1 MRRNGQ
7 RLAAGRPNEQN
18 SEQQRRLKKEN
29 AELMEQHIVEHERK
43 LKREQKRAKN
53 LQEIKGWE
61 SELAF
66 KLILLKK
73 NFAPFYVAMREAVE
87 QETEFYKQALVLVL
101 KAGTRTAGGP
111 TSSATFP
118 LSLSEQLKLRKKS
131 VNSADTNHSSNATAA
146 DDLIHQVAK
155 QCRQLMI
162 ASPLGSMEETNNKMG
177 QIWTSSDFKNLL
189 LALESDGQKKNR
201 DYSDQ
206 RIRST
211 EKSAPSLPVGAV
223 GMSNLSQLLDT
234 PQDQMVEEGGSKKCR
249 ILTSSGTANVGV
261 PLTNADGR
269 GDLIITLSSIATD
282 TESPKFEVEQ
292 HEIREPSDNF
302 CAKSRKVSVFPT
314 RRAVLAQIRRFP
326 SASFCFVG
334 FAFVFVLIVVS
345 VIIFLSVYGMPF

>member
-43 LKREQKRAKN
+43 LKHEKKRAKN
-53 LQEIKGWE
+53 LEEIKGWE

-66 KLILLKK
+66 KALIV
-73 NFAPFYVAMREAVE
+73 FI
-87 QETEFYKQALVLVL
+87 

-118 LSLSEQLKLRKKS
+118 LSLSEQLKLRNKS
-131 VNSADTNHSSNATAA
+131 VNSADTNESSNATAA
-146 DDLIHQVAK
+146 DGLIHQVAK
-155 QCRQLMI
+155 QCRHLMI

-189 LALESDGQKKNR
+189 LALESDGQKKN
-201 DYSDQ
+201 SDNSDK

-211 EKSAPSLPVGAV
+211 EKSAPSLPADAV
-223 GMSNLSQLLDT
+223 GMSNFGQVVDM
-234 PQDQMVEEGGSKKCR
+234 PQDQMEESGSNKCR

-261 PLTNADGR
+261 PFTNADGR
-269 GDLIITLSSIATD
+269 GDLIITLPSIATD
-282 TESPKFEVEQ
+282 TESAKVGVGQ
-292 HEIREPSDNF
+292 HENIGPSVKF
-302 CAKSRKVSVFPT
+302 CAKSGKISVFPT
-314 RRAVLAQIRRFP
+314 RAFAICHFP
-326 SASFCFVG
+326 SATFCLVG
-334 FAFVFVLIVVS
+334 LAFVFVLIVFV
-345 VIIFLSVYGMPF
+345 VIIFLFVYGMPF